1 MAIFDYGKE
10 LSTEKY
16 MYQYIAPLE
25 VGYYPVENLVKKC
38 DYDAAKP
45 SEEYGAD
52 VPAYGELHYSQPL
65 TASQLS
71 SYNLLKV
78 TKSLIDDVAGPQTQE
93 PEQAQDANKALD
105 DFLPFGE
112 PDTSYVSKSVSKP
125 APKLVEPTVQEP
137 VQNNTRKNNIP
148 NATSQ
153 YDNAIILHNVQQNRL
168 FTSKNGKFKVFSMVD
183 SRSDTGYSNYV
194 VKATDVAQNPDS
206 TYEVYLGNA
215 GQIRNLSIIQNGQR
229 TMLRVPI
236 ESIEQQYKDTLM
248 TSPETAENARKGKEN
263 PRNNAFLNNV
273 DRKFVYDTKNPKCKI
288 VSVPYAGSENGYAK
302 VTVPTRNIFDTRVNG
317 KTVPN
322 HVNVNIGPKDNM
334 IPLSILKGGKYER
347 IQMKAGDVADL
358 QTRAVERWRA
368 QSMQVADVEPNKP
381 EQTFD
386 SKRPLME
393 CDDGSLYPFE

>member
-16 MYQYIAPLE
+16 MYQYIAPLD

-38 DYDAAKP
+38 DYDDVKP
-45 SEEYGAD
+45 SEEYGSD
-52 VPAYGELHYSQPL
+52 VPAYGELHYSKPL
-65 TASQLS
+65 TAAQIS

-78 TKSLIDDVAGPQTQE
+78 TKSLVDDVSVEQTQE
-93 PEQAQDANKALD
+93 PEQTQDSDKSLD
-105 DFLPFGE
+105 DFLPFEE
-112 PDTSYVSKSVSKP
+112 PDTTSVPKAAVTKSVE
-125 APKLVEPTVQEP
+125 PKVQEP
-137 VQNNTRKNNIP
+137 VTNTVRKNNIP
-148 NATSQ
+148 NATAQ
-153 YDNAIILHNVQQNRL
+153 YDNAIILHNVQPNRL
-168 FTSKNGKFKVFSMVD
+168 FTSKDGKFKVFSMVD

-215 GQIRNLSIIQNGQR
+215 GQVRNLSIIQNKQR

-302 VTVPTRNIFDTRVNG
+302 VTVPTRNIFDTKLNG

-334 IPLSILKGGKYER
+334 IPLSVLRGGKYER
-347 IQMKAGDVADL
+347 IQMQAGDLADL
-358 QTRAVERWRA
+358 QQRAVERWRA
-368 QSMQVADVEPNKP
+368 QSMQVVDAMPADEKQGSVDIEEEP
-381 EQTFD
+381 FA
-386 SKRPLME
+386 
-393 CDDGSLYPFE
+393 

>member
-16 MYQYIAPLE
+16 MYQYIAPLD

-38 DYDAAKP
+38 DYDDVKP
-45 SEEYGAD
+45 SEEYGSD
-52 VPAYGELHYSQPL
+52 VPAYGELHYSKPL
-65 TASQLS
+65 TAAQIS

-78 TKSLIDDVAGPQTQE
+78 TKSLVDDVSVEQTQE
-93 PEQAQDANKALD
+93 SEQTQGSDKSLD
-105 DFLPFGE
+105 DFLPFEE
-112 PDTSYVSKSVSKP
+112 PDTTSVPKAAVTKP
-125 APKLVEPTVQEP
+125 VEPKAQEP
-137 VQNNTRKNNIP
+137 VTNTVRKNNIP
-148 NATSQ
+148 NATAQ
-153 YDNAIILHNVQQNRL
+153 YDNAIILHNVQPNRL
-168 FTSKNGKFKVFSMVD
+168 FTSKDGKFKVFSMVD

-215 GQIRNLSIIQNGQR
+215 GQVRNLSIIQNKQR

-302 VTVPTRNIFDTRVNG
+302 VTVPTRNIFDTKLNG

-334 IPLSILKGGKYER
+334 ISLSVLRGGKYER
-347 IQMKAGDVADL
+347 IQMQAGDLADL
-358 QTRAVERWRA
+358 QQRAVERWRA
-368 QSMQVADVEPNKP
+368 QSMQVADAMPADEKQGSVDVE
-381 EQTFD
+381 E
-386 SKRPLME
+386 E
-393 CDDGSLYPFE
+393 PFA

>member
-38 DYDAAKP
+38 DYDDVKP
-45 SEEYGAD
+45 SEEYGSD
-52 VPAYGELHYSQPL
+52 VPAYGELHYSKPL
-65 TASQLS
+65 TAAQIS

-78 TKSLIDDVAGPQTQE
+78 TKSLVDDVSVEQTQE
-93 PEQAQDANKALD
+93 PEQIQDSDKSLD
-105 DFLPFGE
+105 DFLPFEE
-112 PDTSYVSKSVSKP
+112 PDTTSVPKAAVTKP
-125 APKLVEPTVQEP
+125 VEPKAQEP
-137 VQNNTRKNNIP
+137 VANTVRKNNIP
-148 NATSQ
+148 NATAQ
-153 YDNAIILHNVQQNRL
+153 YDNAIILHNVQPNRL
-168 FTSKNGKFKVFSMVD
+168 FTSKDGKFKVFSMVD

-215 GQIRNLSIIQNGQR
+215 GQVRNLSIIQNKQR

-248 TSPETAENARKGKEN
+248 TSSETAENARKGKEN

-302 VTVPTRNIFDTRVNG
+302 VTVPTRNIFDTKLNG

-334 IPLSILKGGKYER
+334 IPLSVLRGGKYER
-347 IQMKAGDVADL
+347 IQMQAGDLADL
-358 QTRAVERWRA
+358 QQRAVERWRA
-368 QSMQVADVEPNKP
+368 QSMQVADAMPADEKQGSVDVE
-381 EQTFD
+381 E
-386 SKRPLME
+386 E
-393 CDDGSLYPFE
+393 PFA

>member
-38 DYDAAKP
+38 DYDDVKP
-45 SEEYGAD
+45 SEEYGTD
-52 VPAYGELHYSQPL
+52 VPAYGELHYSKPL
-65 TASQLS
+65 SPSQIS

-78 TKSLIDDVAGPQTQE
+78 TKSLVDDVAGPQTQE
-93 PEQAQDANKALD
+93 PEQIQDANESLD
-105 DFLPFGE
+105 EFLPFGE
-112 PDTSYVSKSVSKP
+112 PDASYVPKSVSKP
-125 APKLVEPTVQEP
+125 AEPKVQEP
-137 VQNNTRKNNIP
+137 VQDNTRKNNIP
-148 NATSQ
+148 NATAQ

-273 DRKFVYDTKNPKCKI
+273 DRKFVYDTKNPKCKV
-288 VSVPYAGSENGYAK
+288 VSIPYGGSENGYAK
-302 VTVPTRNIFDTRVNG
+302 VTVPTRNIFDTKVNG

-368 QSMQVADVEPNKP
+368 QSMQVADVEPNKS

>member
-38 DYDAAKP
+38 DYDDVKP
-45 SEEYGAD
+45 SEEYGSD
-52 VPAYGELHYSQPL
+52 VPAYGELHYSKPL
-65 TASQLS
+65 TAAQIS
-71 SYNLLKV
+71 SYNLLKM
-78 TKSLIDDVAGPQTQE
+78 TKSLVDDVSVEQTQE
-93 PEQAQDANKALD
+93 PEQTQGSDKSLD
-105 DFLPFGE
+105 DFLPFEE
-112 PDTSYVSKSVSKP
+112 PDTTSVPKAAVTKP
-125 APKLVEPTVQEP
+125 VEPKAQEP
-137 VQNNTRKNNIP
+137 VTNTVRKNNIP
-148 NATSQ
+148 NATAQ
-153 YDNAIILHNVQQNRL
+153 YDNAIILHNVQPNRL
-168 FTSKNGKFKVFSMVD
+168 FTSKDGKFKVFSMVD

-215 GQIRNLSIIQNGQR
+215 GQVRNLSIIQNKQR

-302 VTVPTRNIFDTRVNG
+302 VTVPTRNIFDTKLNG

-334 IPLSILKGGKYER
+334 IPLSVLRGGKYER
-347 IQMKAGDVADL
+347 IQMQAGDLADL
-358 QTRAVERWRA
+358 QQRAVERWRA
-368 QSMQVADVEPNKP
+368 QSMQVADAMPVDEKQGSVDVE
-381 EQTFD
+381 E
-386 SKRPLME
+386 E
-393 CDDGSLYPFE
+393 PFA

>member
-16 MYQYIAPLE
+16 MYQYIAPLD

-38 DYDAAKP
+38 DYDDVKP
-45 SEEYGAD
+45 SEEYGSD
-52 VPAYGELHYSQPL
+52 VPAYGELHYSKPL
-65 TASQLS
+65 TAAQIS

-78 TKSLIDDVAGPQTQE
+78 TKSLVDDVSVEQTQ
-93 PEQAQDANKALD
+93 DSDKSLD
-105 DFLPFGE
+105 DFLPFEE
-112 PDTSYVSKSVSKP
+112 PDTTSVPKAAVTKP
-125 APKLVEPTVQEP
+125 VEPKAQEP
-137 VQNNTRKNNIP
+137 VTNTVRKNNIP
-148 NATSQ
+148 NATAQ
-153 YDNAIILHNVQQNRL
+153 YDNAIILHNVQPNRL
-168 FTSKNGKFKVFSMVD
+168 FTSKDGKFKVFSMVD

-194 VKATDVAQNPDS
+194 VKATDVAQNSDS

-215 GQIRNLSIIQNGQR
+215 GQVRNLSIIQNKQR

-248 TSPETAENARKGKEN
+248 TSSETAENARKGKEN

-302 VTVPTRNIFDTRVNG
+302 VTVPTRNIFDTKLNG

-334 IPLSILKGGKYER
+334 IPLSVLRGGKYER
-347 IQMKAGDVADL
+347 IQMQAGDLADL
-358 QTRAVERWRA
+358 QQRAVERWRA
-368 QSMQVADVEPNKP
+368 QSMQVADAMPADEKQGSVDVE
-381 EQTFD
+381 E
-386 SKRPLME
+386 E
-393 CDDGSLYPFE
+393 PFA

>member
-16 MYQYIAPLE
+16 MYQYIAPLD

-38 DYDAAKP
+38 DYDDVKP
-45 SEEYGAD
+45 SEEYGSD
-52 VPAYGELHYSQPL
+52 VPAYGELHYSKPL
-65 TASQLS
+65 TAAQIS

-78 TKSLIDDVAGPQTQE
+78 TKSLVDDVSVEQTQ
-93 PEQAQDANKALD
+93 DSDKSLD
-105 DFLPFGE
+105 DFLPFEE
-112 PDTSYVSKSVSKP
+112 PDTTSVPKAAVTKP
-125 APKLVEPTVQEP
+125 VEPNAQESVTNTV
-137 VQNNTRKNNIP
+137 RKNNIP
-148 NATSQ
+148 NATAQ
-153 YDNAIILHNVQQNRL
+153 YDNAIILHNVQPNRL
-168 FTSKNGKFKVFSMVD
+168 FTSKDGKFKVFSMVD

-215 GQIRNLSIIQNGQR
+215 GQVRNLSIIQNKQR

-248 TSPETAENARKGKEN
+248 TSSETAENARKGKEN

-302 VTVPTRNIFDTRVNG
+302 VTVPTRNIFDTKLNG

-334 IPLSILKGGKYER
+334 IPLSVLRGGKYER
-347 IQMKAGDVADL
+347 IQMQAGDLADL
-358 QTRAVERWRA
+358 QQRAVERWRA
-368 QSMQVADVEPNKP
+368 QSMQVADAMPADEKQGSVDVE
-381 EQTFD
+381 E
-386 SKRPLME
+386 E
-393 CDDGSLYPFE
+393 PFA

>member
-38 DYDAAKP
+38 DYDDVKP
-45 SEEYGAD
+45 SEEYGSD
-52 VPAYGELHYSQPL
+52 VPAYGELHYSKPL
-65 TASQLS
+65 TAAQIS

-78 TKSLIDDVAGPQTQE
+78 TKSLVDDVSVEQTQE
-93 PEQAQDANKALD
+93 PEQTQGSDKSLD
-105 DFLPFGE
+105 DFLPFEE
-112 PDTSYVSKSVSKP
+112 PDTTSVPKAAVTKP
-125 APKLVEPTVQEP
+125 VEPKAQEP
-137 VQNNTRKNNIP
+137 VTNTVRKNNIP
-148 NATSQ
+148 NATAQ
-153 YDNAIILHNVQQNRL
+153 YDNAIILHNVQPNRL
-168 FTSKNGKFKVFSMVD
+168 FTSKDGKFKVFSMVD

-215 GQIRNLSIIQNGQR
+215 GQVRNLSIIQNKQR

-302 VTVPTRNIFDTRVNG
+302 VTVPTRNIFDTKLNG

-334 IPLSILKGGKYER
+334 IPLSVLRGGKYER
-347 IQMKAGDVADL
+347 IQMQAGDLADL
-358 QTRAVERWRA
+358 QQRAVERWRA
-368 QSMQVADVEPNKP
+368 QSMQVADAMPADEKQGSVDVE
-381 EQTFD
+381 E
-386 SKRPLME
+386 E
-393 CDDGSLYPFE
+393 PFA

>member
-16 MYQYIAPLE
+16 MYQYIAPLD

-38 DYDAAKP
+38 DYDDVKP
-45 SEEYGAD
+45 SEEYGSD
-52 VPAYGELHYSQPL
+52 VPAYGELHYSKPL
-65 TASQLS
+65 TAAQIS

-78 TKSLIDDVAGPQTQE
+78 TKSLVDDVSVEQTQE
-93 PEQAQDANKALD
+93 PEQTQGSDKSLD
-105 DFLPFGE
+105 DFLPFEE
-112 PDTSYVSKSVSKP
+112 PDTTSVPKAAVTKP
-125 APKLVEPTVQEP
+125 VEPKAQEP
-137 VQNNTRKNNIP
+137 VTNTVRKNNIP
-148 NATSQ
+148 NATAQ
-153 YDNAIILHNVQQNRL
+153 YDNAIILHNVQPNRL
-168 FTSKNGKFKVFSMVD
+168 FTSKDGKFKVFSMVD

-194 VKATDVAQNPDS
+194 VKATDVVQNPDS

-215 GQIRNLSIIQNGQR
+215 GQVRNLSIIQNKQR

-302 VTVPTRNIFDTRVNG
+302 VTVPTRNIFDTKLNG

-334 IPLSILKGGKYER
+334 IPLSVLRGGKYER
-347 IQMKAGDVADL
+347 IQMQAGDLADL
-358 QTRAVERWRA
+358 QQRAVERWRA
-368 QSMQVADVEPNKP
+368 QSMQVADAMPADEKQGSVDVE
-381 EQTFD
+381 E
-386 SKRPLME
+386 E
-393 CDDGSLYPFE
+393 PFA

>member
-16 MYQYIAPLE
+16 MYQYIAPLD

-38 DYDAAKP
+38 DYDDVKP
-45 SEEYGAD
+45 SEEYGSD
-52 VPAYGELHYSQPL
+52 VPAYGELHYSKPL
-65 TASQLS
+65 TAAQIS

-78 TKSLIDDVAGPQTQE
+78 TKSLVDDVSVEQTQE
-93 PEQAQDANKALD
+93 PEQTQGSDKSLD
-105 DFLPFGE
+105 DFLPFEE
-112 PDTSYVSKSVSKP
+112 PDTTSVPKAAVTKSVE
-125 APKLVEPTVQEP
+125 PKAQEP
-137 VQNNTRKNNIP
+137 VTNTVRKNNIP
-148 NATSQ
+148 NATAQ
-153 YDNAIILHNVQQNRL
+153 YDNAIILHNVQPNRL
-168 FTSKNGKFKVFSMVD
+168 FTSKDGKFKVFSMVD

-215 GQIRNLSIIQNGQR
+215 GQVRNLSIIQNKQR

-302 VTVPTRNIFDTRVNG
+302 VTVPTRNIFDTKLNG

-334 IPLSILKGGKYER
+334 IPLSVLRGGKYER
-347 IQMKAGDVADL
+347 IQMQAGDLADL
-358 QTRAVERWRA
+358 QQRAVERWRA
-368 QSMQVADVEPNKP
+368 QSMQVADAIPVDEKQGSVDVE
-381 EQTFD
+381 E
-386 SKRPLME
+386 E
-393 CDDGSLYPFE
+393 PFA

>member
-16 MYQYIAPLE
+16 MYQYIAPLD

-38 DYDAAKP
+38 DYDDVKP
-45 SEEYGAD
+45 SEEYGSD
-52 VPAYGELHYSQPL
+52 VPAYGELHYSKPL
-65 TASQLS
+65 TAAQIS

-78 TKSLIDDVAGPQTQE
+78 TKSLVDDVSVEQTQ
-93 PEQAQDANKALD
+93 DSDKSLD
-105 DFLPFGE
+105 DFLPFEE
-112 PDTSYVSKSVSKP
+112 PDTTFVPKAAVTKP
-125 APKLVEPTVQEP
+125 VEPKVQEP
-137 VQNNTRKNNIP
+137 VTNAVRKNNIP
-148 NATSQ
+148 NATAQ
-153 YDNAIILHNVQQNRL
+153 YDNAIILHNVQPNRL
-168 FTSKNGKFKVFSMVD
+168 FTSKDGKFKVFSMVD

-215 GQIRNLSIIQNGQR
+215 GQVRNLSIIQNKQR

-302 VTVPTRNIFDTRVNG
+302 VTVPTRNIFDTKLNG

-334 IPLSILKGGKYER
+334 IPLSVLRGGKYER
-347 IQMKAGDVADL
+347 IQMQAGDLADL
-358 QTRAVERWRA
+358 QQRAVERWRA
-368 QSMQVADVEPNKP
+368 QSMQVADAMPADEKQGSVDVE
-381 EQTFD
+381 E
-386 SKRPLME
+386 E
-393 CDDGSLYPFE
+393 PFA

>member
-16 MYQYIAPLE
+16 MYQYIAPLD

-38 DYDAAKP
+38 DYDDVKP
-45 SEEYGAD
+45 SEEYGSD
-52 VPAYGELHYSQPL
+52 VPAYGELHYSKPL
-65 TASQLS
+65 TAAQIS

-78 TKSLIDDVAGPQTQE
+78 TKSLVDDVSVEQTQ
-93 PEQAQDANKALD
+93 DSDKSLD
-105 DFLPFGE
+105 DFLPFEE
-112 PDTSYVSKSVSKP
+112 PDTTSVPKAAVTKSVE
-125 APKLVEPTVQEP
+125 PKAQELVTNTV
-137 VQNNTRKNNIP
+137 RKNNIP
-148 NATSQ
+148 NATAQ
-153 YDNAIILHNVQQNRL
+153 YDNAIILHNVQPNRL
-168 FTSKNGKFKVFSMVD
+168 FTSKDGKFKVFSMVD

-215 GQIRNLSIIQNGQR
+215 GQVRNLSIIQNKQR

-302 VTVPTRNIFDTRVNG
+302 VTVPTRNIFDTKLNG

-334 IPLSILKGGKYER
+334 IPLSVLRGGKYER
-347 IQMKAGDVADL
+347 IQMQAGDLADL
-358 QTRAVERWRA
+358 QQRAVERWRA
-368 QSMQVADVEPNKP
+368 QSMQVADAMPADEKQGSVDVE
-381 EQTFD
+381 E
-386 SKRPLME
+386 E
-393 CDDGSLYPFE
+393 PFA

>member
-16 MYQYIAPLE
+16 MYQYIAPLD

-38 DYDAAKP
+38 DYDDVKP
-45 SEEYGAD
+45 SEEYGSD
-52 VPAYGELHYSQPL
+52 VPAYGELHYSKPL
-65 TASQLS
+65 TAAQIS

-78 TKSLIDDVAGPQTQE
+78 TKSLVDDVSVEQTQ
-93 PEQAQDANKALD
+93 DSDKSLD
-105 DFLPFGE
+105 DFLPFEE
-112 PDTSYVSKSVSKP
+112 PDTISVPKAAVTKSVE
-125 APKLVEPTVQEP
+125 PKAQEP
-137 VQNNTRKNNIP
+137 VTNTVRKNNIP
-148 NATSQ
+148 NATAQ
-153 YDNAIILHNVQQNRL
+153 YDNAIILHNVQPNRL
-168 FTSKNGKFKVFSMVD
+168 FTSKDGKFKVFSMVD

-215 GQIRNLSIIQNGQR
+215 GQVRNLSIIQNKQR

-248 TSPETAENARKGKEN
+248 TSSETAENARKGKEN

-288 VSVPYAGSENGYAK
+288 VSIPYAGSENGYAK
-302 VTVPTRNIFDTRVNG
+302 VTVPTRNIFDTKLNG

-334 IPLSILKGGKYER
+334 IPLSVLRGGKYER
-347 IQMKAGDVADL
+347 IQMQAGDLADL
-358 QTRAVERWRA
+358 QQRAVERWRA
-368 QSMQVADVEPNKP
+368 QSMQVADAMPADEKQGSVDVE
-381 EQTFD
+381 E
-386 SKRPLME
+386 E
-393 CDDGSLYPFE
+393 PFA

>member
-16 MYQYIAPLE
+16 MYQYIAPLD

-38 DYDAAKP
+38 DYDDVKP
-45 SEEYGAD
+45 SEEYGSD
-52 VPAYGELHYSQPL
+52 VPAYGELHYSKPL
-65 TASQLS
+65 TAAQIS

-78 TKSLIDDVAGPQTQE
+78 TKSLVDDVSVEQTQE
-93 PEQAQDANKALD
+93 PEQIQDSDKSLD
-105 DFLPFGE
+105 DFLPFEE
-112 PDTSYVSKSVSKP
+112 PDTTSVPKAAVTKSVE
-125 APKLVEPTVQEP
+125 PKAQEP
-137 VQNNTRKNNIP
+137 VTNTVRKNNIP
-148 NATSQ
+148 NATAQ
-153 YDNAIILHNVQQNRL
+153 YDNAIILHNVQPNRL
-168 FTSKNGKFKVFSMVD
+168 FTSKDGKFKVFSMVD

-215 GQIRNLSIIQNGQR
+215 GQVRNLSIIQNKQR

-302 VTVPTRNIFDTRVNG
+302 VTVPTRNIFDTKLNG

-334 IPLSILKGGKYER
+334 IPLSVLRGGKYER
-347 IQMKAGDVADL
+347 IQMQAGDLADL
-358 QTRAVERWRA
+358 QQRAVERWRA
-368 QSMQVADVEPNKP
+368 QSMQVADAMPADEKQGSVDVE
-381 EQTFD
+381 E
-386 SKRPLME
+386 E
-393 CDDGSLYPFE
+393 PFA

>member
-25 VGYYPVENLVKKC
+25 VSYYPVENLVKKC
-38 DYDAAKP
+38 DYDDVKP
-45 SEEYGAD
+45 SEEYGSD
-52 VPAYGELHYSQPL
+52 VPAYGELHYSKPL
-65 TASQLS
+65 TAAQIS

-78 TKSLIDDVAGPQTQE
+78 TKSLVDDVSVEQTQE
-93 PEQAQDANKALD
+93 PEQIQDSDKSLD
-105 DFLPFGE
+105 DFLPFEE
-112 PDTSYVSKSVSKP
+112 PDTTSVPKVAVTKP
-125 APKLVEPTVQEP
+125 VEPKAQEP
-137 VQNNTRKNNIP
+137 VTNIVRKNNIP
-148 NATSQ
+148 NVTAQ
-153 YDNAIILHNVQQNRL
+153 YDNAIILHNVQPNRL
-168 FTSKNGKFKVFSMVD
+168 FTSKDGKFKVFSMVD

-215 GQIRNLSIIQNGQR
+215 GQVRNLSIIQNKQR

-248 TSPETAENARKGKEN
+248 TSSETAENARKGKEN

-288 VSVPYAGSENGYAK
+288 VSVLYAGSENGYAK
-302 VTVPTRNIFDTRVNG
+302 VTVPTRNIFDTKLNG

-334 IPLSILKGGKYER
+334 IPLSVLRGGKYER
-347 IQMKAGDVADL
+347 IQMQAGDLADL
-358 QTRAVERWRA
+358 QQRAVERWRA
-368 QSMQVADVEPNKP
+368 QSMQVADAMPADEKQGSVDIEEEP
-381 EQTFD
+381 FA
-386 SKRPLME
+386 
-393 CDDGSLYPFE
+393 

>member
-16 MYQYIAPLE
+16 MYQYIAPLD

-38 DYDAAKP
+38 DYDDVKP
-45 SEEYGAD
+45 SEEYGSD
-52 VPAYGELHYSQPL
+52 VPAYGELHYSKPL
-65 TASQLS
+65 TAAQIS

-78 TKSLIDDVAGPQTQE
+78 TKSLVDDVSVEQTQE
-93 PEQAQDANKALD
+93 SEQTQGSDKSLD
-105 DFLPFGE
+105 DFLPFEE
-112 PDTSYVSKSVSKP
+112 PDTTSVPKAAVTKP
-125 APKLVEPTVQEP
+125 VEPKAQEP
-137 VQNNTRKNNIP
+137 VTNTVRKNNIP
-148 NATSQ
+148 NVTAQ
-153 YDNAIILHNVQQNRL
+153 YDNAIILHNVQPNRL
-168 FTSKNGKFKVFSMVD
+168 FTSKDGKFKVFSMVD

-215 GQIRNLSIIQNGQR
+215 GQVRNLSIIQNKQR

-302 VTVPTRNIFDTRVNG
+302 VTVPTRNIFDTKLNG

-334 IPLSILKGGKYER
+334 IPLSVLRGGKYER
-347 IQMKAGDVADL
+347 IQMQAGDLADL
-358 QTRAVERWRA
+358 QQRAVERWRA
-368 QSMQVADVEPNKP
+368 QSMQVVDAMPADEKQGSVDVE
-381 EQTFD
+381 E
-386 SKRPLME
+386 E
-393 CDDGSLYPFE
+393 PFA

>member
-16 MYQYIAPLE
+16 MYQYIAPLD

-38 DYDAAKP
+38 DYDDVKP
-45 SEEYGAD
+45 SEEYGSD
-52 VPAYGELHYSQPL
+52 VPAYGELHYSKPL
-65 TASQLS
+65 TAAQIS

-78 TKSLIDDVAGPQTQE
+78 TKSLVDDVSVEQTQGS
-93 PEQAQDANKALD
+93 DKSLD
-105 DFLPFGE
+105 DFLPFEE
-112 PDTSYVSKSVSKP
+112 PDTTSVPKAAVTKP
-125 APKLVEPTVQEP
+125 VEPKAQEP
-137 VQNNTRKNNIP
+137 VINTVRKNNIP
-148 NATSQ
+148 NATAQ
-153 YDNAIILHNVQQNRL
+153 YDNAIILHNVQPNRL
-168 FTSKNGKFKVFSMVD
+168 FTSKDGKFKVFSMVD

-215 GQIRNLSIIQNGQR
+215 GQVRNLSIIQNKQR

-248 TSPETAENARKGKEN
+248 TSPETTENARKGKEN

-302 VTVPTRNIFDTRVNG
+302 VTVPTRNIFDTKLNG

-334 IPLSILKGGKYER
+334 IPLSVLRGGKYER
-347 IQMKAGDVADL
+347 IQMQAGDLADL
-358 QTRAVERWRA
+358 QQRAVERWRA
-368 QSMQVADVEPNKP
+368 QSMQVADAMPADEKQGSVDVE
-381 EQTFD
+381 E
-386 SKRPLME
+386 E
-393 CDDGSLYPFE
+393 PFA

>member
-16 MYQYIAPLE
+16 MYQYIAPLD

-38 DYDAAKP
+38 DYDDVKP
-45 SEEYGAD
+45 SEEYGSD
-52 VPAYGELHYSQPL
+52 VPAYGELHYSKPL
-65 TASQLS
+65 TAAQIS

-78 TKSLIDDVAGPQTQE
+78 TKSLVDDVSVEQTQE
-93 PEQAQDANKALD
+93 PEQTQGSDKSLD
-105 DFLPFGE
+105 DFLPFEE
-112 PDTSYVSKSVSKP
+112 PDTTSVPKAAVTKP
-125 APKLVEPTVQEP
+125 VEPKAQEP
-137 VQNNTRKNNIP
+137 VTNTVRKNNIP
-148 NATSQ
+148 NATAQ
-153 YDNAIILHNVQQNRL
+153 YNNAIILHNVQPNRL
-168 FTSKNGKFKVFSMVD
+168 FTSKDGKFKVFSMVD

-215 GQIRNLSIIQNGQR
+215 GQVRNLSIIQNKQR

-302 VTVPTRNIFDTRVNG
+302 VTVPTRNIFDTKLNG

-334 IPLSILKGGKYER
+334 IPLSVLRGGKYER
-347 IQMKAGDVADL
+347 IQMQAGDLADL
-358 QTRAVERWRA
+358 QQRAVERWRA
-368 QSMQVADVEPNKP
+368 QSMQVADAMPADEKQGSVDVE
-381 EQTFD
+381 E
-386 SKRPLME
+386 E
-393 CDDGSLYPFE
+393 PFA

>member
-16 MYQYIAPLE
+16 MYQYIAPLD

-38 DYDAAKP
+38 DYDDVKP
-45 SEEYGAD
+45 SEEYGSD
-52 VPAYGELHYSQPL
+52 VPAYGELHYSKPL
-65 TASQLS
+65 TAAQIS

-78 TKSLIDDVAGPQTQE
+78 TKSLVDDVSVEQTQE
-93 PEQAQDANKALD
+93 SEQTQDSDKSLD
-105 DFLPFGE
+105 DFLPFEE
-112 PDTSYVSKSVSKP
+112 PDTTSVPKAAVTKLAEPNAQELVSN
-125 APKLVEPTVQEP
+125 TV
-137 VQNNTRKNNIP
+137 RKNNIP
-148 NATSQ
+148 NATAQ
-153 YDNAIILHNVQQNRL
+153 YDNAIILHNVQPNRL
-168 FTSKNGKFKVFSMVD
+168 FTSKDGKFKVFSMVD

-215 GQIRNLSIIQNGQR
+215 GQVRNLSIIQNKQR

-302 VTVPTRNIFDTRVNG
+302 VTVPTRNIFDTKLNG

-334 IPLSILKGGKYER
+334 IPLSVLRGGKYER
-347 IQMKAGDVADL
+347 IQMQAGDLADL
-358 QTRAVERWRA
+358 QQRAVERWRA
-368 QSMQVADVEPNKP
+368 QSMQVADAMPADEKQGSVDVE
-381 EQTFD
+381 E
-386 SKRPLME
+386 E
-393 CDDGSLYPFE
+393 PFA

>member
-16 MYQYIAPLE
+16 MYQYIAPLD

-38 DYDAAKP
+38 DYDDVKP
-45 SEEYGAD
+45 SEEYGSD
-52 VPAYGELHYSQPL
+52 VPAYGELHYSKPL
-65 TASQLS
+65 TAAQIS

-78 TKSLIDDVAGPQTQE
+78 TKSLVDDVSVEQTQE
-93 PEQAQDANKALD
+93 PEQTQGSDKSLD
-105 DFLPFGE
+105 DFLPFEE
-112 PDTSYVSKSVSKP
+112 PDTTSVPKTAVTKP
-125 APKLVEPTVQEP
+125 VEPKAQEP
-137 VQNNTRKNNIP
+137 VTNTVRKNNIP
-148 NATSQ
+148 NATAQ
-153 YDNAIILHNVQQNRL
+153 YDNAIILHNVQPNRL
-168 FTSKNGKFKVFSMVD
+168 FTSKDGKFKVFSMVD

-215 GQIRNLSIIQNGQR
+215 GQVRNLSIIQNKQR

-302 VTVPTRNIFDTRVNG
+302 VTVPTRNIFDTKLNG

-334 IPLSILKGGKYER
+334 IPLSVLRGGKYER
-347 IQMKAGDVADL
+347 IQMQAGDLADL
-358 QTRAVERWRA
+358 QQRAVERWRA
-368 QSMQVADVEPNKP
+368 QSMQVADAMPADEKQGSVDVE
-381 EQTFD
+381 E
-386 SKRPLME
+386 E
-393 CDDGSLYPFE
+393 PFA

>member
-16 MYQYIAPLE
+16 MYQYIAPLD

-38 DYDAAKP
+38 DYDDVKP
-45 SEEYGAD
+45 SEEYGSD
-52 VPAYGELHYSQPL
+52 VPAYGELHYSKPL
-65 TASQLS
+65 TAAQIS

-78 TKSLIDDVAGPQTQE
+78 TKSLVDDVSVEQTQE
-93 PEQAQDANKALD
+93 SDKSLD
-105 DFLPFGE
+105 DFLPFEE
-112 PDTSYVSKSVSKP
+112 PDTTSVPKAAVTKP
-125 APKLVEPTVQEP
+125 VEPKAQEP
-137 VQNNTRKNNIP
+137 VTDTVRKNNIP
-148 NATSQ
+148 NATAQ
-153 YDNAIILHNVQQNRL
+153 YDNAIILHNVQPNRL
-168 FTSKNGKFKVFSMVD
+168 FTSKDGKFKVFSMVD

-215 GQIRNLSIIQNGQR
+215 GQVRNLSIIQNKQR

-302 VTVPTRNIFDTRVNG
+302 VTVPTRNIFDTKLNG

-334 IPLSILKGGKYER
+334 IPLSVLRGGKYER
-347 IQMKAGDVADL
+347 IQMQAGDLADL
-358 QTRAVERWRA
+358 QQRAVERWRA
-368 QSMQVADVEPNKP
+368 QSMQVADAMPADEKQGSVDVE
-381 EQTFD
+381 E
-386 SKRPLME
+386 E
-393 CDDGSLYPFE
+393 PFV

>member
-16 MYQYIAPLE
+16 MYQYIAPLD

-38 DYDAAKP
+38 DYDDVKP
-45 SEEYGAD
+45 SEEYGSD
-52 VPAYGELHYSQPL
+52 VPAYGELHYSKPL
-65 TASQLS
+65 TAAQIS

-78 TKSLIDDVAGPQTQE
+78 TKSLVDDVSVEQTQGS
-93 PEQAQDANKALD
+93 DKSLD
-105 DFLPFGE
+105 DFLPFEE
-112 PDTSYVSKSVSKP
+112 PDTTSVPKAAVTKP
-125 APKLVEPTVQEP
+125 VEPKAQEP
-137 VQNNTRKNNIP
+137 VTNTVRKNNIP
-148 NATSQ
+148 NATAQ
-153 YDNAIILHNVQQNRL
+153 YDNAIILHNVQPNRL
-168 FTSKNGKFKVFSMVD
+168 FTSKDGKFKVFSMVD

-215 GQIRNLSIIQNGQR
+215 GQVRNLSIIQNKQR

-248 TSPETAENARKGKEN
+248 TSPEMAENARKGKEN

-302 VTVPTRNIFDTRVNG
+302 VTVPTRNIFDTKLNG

-334 IPLSILKGGKYER
+334 IPLSVLRGGKYER
-347 IQMKAGDVADL
+347 IQMQVGDLADL
-358 QTRAVERWRA
+358 QQRAVERWRA
-368 QSMQVADVEPNKP
+368 QSMQVADAMPADEKQGSVDVE
-381 EQTFD
+381 E
-386 SKRPLME
+386 E
-393 CDDGSLYPFE
+393 PFA

>member
-16 MYQYIAPLE
+16 MYQYIAPLD

-38 DYDAAKP
+38 DYDDVKP
-45 SEEYGAD
+45 SEEYGSD
-52 VPAYGELHYSQPL
+52 VPAYGELHYSKPL
-65 TASQLS
+65 TAAQIS

-78 TKSLIDDVAGPQTQE
+78 TKSLVDDVSVEQTQGS
-93 PEQAQDANKALD
+93 DKSLD
-105 DFLPFGE
+105 DFLPFEE
-112 PDTSYVSKSVSKP
+112 PDTTSVPKAAVTKP
-125 APKLVEPTVQEP
+125 VEPKAQEP
-137 VQNNTRKNNIP
+137 VTNTVRKNNIP
-148 NATSQ
+148 NATAQ
-153 YDNAIILHNVQQNRL
+153 YDNAIILHNVQPNRL
-168 FTSKNGKFKVFSMVD
+168 FTSKDGKFKVFSMVD

-215 GQIRNLSIIQNGQR
+215 GQVRNLSIIQNKQR

-302 VTVPTRNIFDTRVNG
+302 VTVPTRNIFDTKLNG

-334 IPLSILKGGKYER
+334 IPLSVLRGGKYER
-347 IQMKAGDVADL
+347 IQMQAGDLADL
-358 QTRAVERWRA
+358 QQRAVERWRA
-368 QSMQVADVEPNKP
+368 QSMQVADAMPADEKQGSVDVE
-381 EQTFD
+381 E
-386 SKRPLME
+386 E
-393 CDDGSLYPFE
+393 PFA

>member
-16 MYQYIAPLE
+16 MYQYIAPLD

-38 DYDAAKP
+38 DYDDVKP
-45 SEEYGAD
+45 SEEYGSD
-52 VPAYGELHYSQPL
+52 VPAYGELHYSKPL
-65 TASQLS
+65 TAAQIS

-78 TKSLIDDVAGPQTQE
+78 TKSLVDDVSVEQTQE
-93 PEQAQDANKALD
+93 PEQTQGSDKSLD
-105 DFLPFGE
+105 DFLPFEE
-112 PDTSYVSKSVSKP
+112 PDTTSVPKAAVTKPVESK
-125 APKLVEPTVQEP
+125 AQEP
-137 VQNNTRKNNIP
+137 VTNTVRKNNIP
-148 NATSQ
+148 NATAQ
-153 YDNAIILHNVQQNRL
+153 YDNAIILHNVQPNRL
-168 FTSKNGKFKVFSMVD
+168 FTSKDGKFKVFSMVD

-215 GQIRNLSIIQNGQR
+215 GQVRNLSIIQNKQR

-302 VTVPTRNIFDTRVNG
+302 VTVPTRNIFDTKLNG

-334 IPLSILKGGKYER
+334 IPLSVLRGGKYER
-347 IQMKAGDVADL
+347 IQMQAGDLADL
-358 QTRAVERWRA
+358 QQRAVERWRA
-368 QSMQVADVEPNKP
+368 QSMQVADAMPADEKQGSVDVE
-381 EQTFD
+381 E
-386 SKRPLME
+386 E
-393 CDDGSLYPFE
+393 PFA

>member
-16 MYQYIAPLE
+16 MYQYIAPLD

-38 DYDAAKP
+38 DYDDVKP
-45 SEEYGAD
+45 SEEYGSD
-52 VPAYGELHYSQPL
+52 VPAYGELHYSKPL
-65 TASQLS
+65 TAAQIS

-78 TKSLIDDVAGPQTQE
+78 TKSLVDDVSVEQTQE
-93 PEQAQDANKALD
+93 PEQTQGSDKSLD
-105 DFLPFGE
+105 DFLPFEE
-112 PDTSYVSKSVSKP
+112 PDTTSVPKAAVTKP
-125 APKLVEPTVQEP
+125 VEPKAQEP
-137 VQNNTRKNNIP
+137 VTNTVRKNNIP
-148 NATSQ
+148 NATAQ
-153 YDNAIILHNVQQNRL
+153 YDNAIILHNVQPNRL
-168 FTSKNGKFKVFSMVD
+168 FTSKDGKFKVFSMVD

-215 GQIRNLSIIQNGQR
+215 GQVRNLSIIQNKQR

-302 VTVPTRNIFDTRVNG
+302 VTVPTRNIFDTKLNG

-334 IPLSILKGGKYER
+334 IPLSVLRGGKYER
-347 IQMKAGDVADL
+347 IQMQAGDLADL
-358 QTRAVERWRA
+358 QQRAVERWRA
-368 QSMQVADVEPNKP
+368 QSMQVADAMPADEKQGSVDVE
-381 EQTFD
+381 E
-386 SKRPLME
+386 E
-393 CDDGSLYPFE
+393 PFV

>member
-38 DYDAAKP
+38 DYDDVKP
-45 SEEYGAD
+45 SEEYGSD
-52 VPAYGELHYSQPL
+52 VPAYGELHYSKPL
-65 TASQLS
+65 TAAQIS
-71 SYNLLKV
+71 SYNLLKM
-78 TKSLIDDVAGPQTQE
+78 TKSLVDDVSVKQTQE
-93 PEQAQDANKALD
+93 PEQTQDSDKSLD
-105 DFLPFGE
+105 DFLPFEE
-112 PDTSYVSKSVSKP
+112 PDTTSVPKSVVTKP
-125 APKLVEPTVQEP
+125 AELNAQELVSNTV
-137 VQNNTRKNNIP
+137 RKNNIP
-148 NATSQ
+148 NATAQ
-153 YDNAIILHNVQQNRL
+153 YDNAIILHNVQPNRL
-168 FTSKNGKFKVFSMVD
+168 FTSKDGKFKVFSMVD

-215 GQIRNLSIIQNGQR
+215 GQVRNLSIIQNKQR

-302 VTVPTRNIFDTRVNG
+302 VTVPTRNIFDTKLNG

-334 IPLSILKGGKYER
+334 IPLSVLRGGKYER
-347 IQMKAGDVADL
+347 IQMQAGDLADL
-358 QTRAVERWRA
+358 QQRAVERWRA
-368 QSMQVADVEPNKP
+368 QSMQVADAMPADEKQGSVDVE
-381 EQTFD
+381 E
-386 SKRPLME
+386 E
-393 CDDGSLYPFE
+393 PFA

>member
-16 MYQYIAPLE
+16 MYQYIAPLD

-38 DYDAAKP
+38 DYDDVKP
-45 SEEYGAD
+45 SEEYGSD
-52 VPAYGELHYSQPL
+52 VPAYGELHYSKPL
-65 TASQLS
+65 TAAQIS

-78 TKSLIDDVAGPQTQE
+78 TKSLVDDVSVEQTQE
-93 PEQAQDANKALD
+93 PEQTQDSDKSLD
-105 DFLPFGE
+105 DFLPFEE
-112 PDTSYVSKSVSKP
+112 PDTTSVPKAAVTKPVESK
-125 APKLVEPTVQEP
+125 AQEP
-137 VQNNTRKNNIP
+137 VTNTVRKNNIP
-148 NATSQ
+148 NATAQ
-153 YDNAIILHNVQQNRL
+153 YDNAIILHNVQPNRL
-168 FTSKNGKFKVFSMVD
+168 FTSKDGKFKVFSMVD

-215 GQIRNLSIIQNGQR
+215 GQVRNLSIIQNKQR

-302 VTVPTRNIFDTRVNG
+302 VTVPTRNIFDTKLNG

-334 IPLSILKGGKYER
+334 IPLSVLRGGKYER
-347 IQMKAGDVADL
+347 IQMQAGDLADL
-358 QTRAVERWRA
+358 QQRAVERWRA
-368 QSMQVADVEPNKP
+368 QSMQVADTMPADEKQGSVDVE
-381 EQTFD
+381 E
-386 SKRPLME
+386 E
-393 CDDGSLYPFE
+393 PFA

>member
-38 DYDAAKP
+38 DYDDVKP
-45 SEEYGAD
+45 SEEYGSD
-52 VPAYGELHYSQPL
+52 VPAYGELHYSKPL
-65 TASQLS
+65 TAAQIS

-78 TKSLIDDVAGPQTQE
+78 TKSLVDDVSVEQTQ
-93 PEQAQDANKALD
+93 DSDKSLD
-105 DFLPFGE
+105 DFLPFEE
-112 PDTSYVSKSVSKP
+112 PDTTSVPKAAVTKP
-125 APKLVEPTVQEP
+125 VEPKAREP
-137 VQNNTRKNNIP
+137 VTNAVRKNNIP
-148 NATSQ
+148 NATAQ
-153 YDNAIILHNVQQNRL
+153 YDNAIILHNVQPNRL
-168 FTSKNGKFKVFSMVD
+168 FTSKDGKFKVFSMVD

-215 GQIRNLSIIQNGQR
+215 GQVRNLSIIQNKQR

-302 VTVPTRNIFDTRVNG
+302 VTVPTRNIFDTKLNG

-334 IPLSILKGGKYER
+334 IPLSVLRGGKYER
-347 IQMKAGDVADL
+347 IQMQAGDLADL
-358 QTRAVERWRA
+358 QQRAVERWRA
-368 QSMQVADVEPNKP
+368 QSMQVADAMPADEKQGSVDVE
-381 EQTFD
+381 E
-386 SKRPLME
+386 E
-393 CDDGSLYPFE
+393 PFA

>member
-38 DYDAAKP
+38 DYDDVKP
-45 SEEYGAD
+45 SEEYGSD
-52 VPAYGELHYSQPL
+52 VPAYGELHYSKPL
-65 TASQLS
+65 TAAQIS

-78 TKSLIDDVAGPQTQE
+78 TKSLVDDVAVEQTQE
-93 PEQAQDANKALD
+93 PEQTQGSDKSLD
-105 DFLPFGE
+105 DFLPFEE
-112 PDTSYVSKSVSKP
+112 PDTTSVPKAAVTKSVE
-125 APKLVEPTVQEP
+125 PKAQEP
-137 VQNNTRKNNIP
+137 VTNTVRKNNIP
-148 NATSQ
+148 NATAQ
-153 YDNAIILHNVQQNRL
+153 YDNAIILHNVQPNRL
-168 FTSKNGKFKVFSMVD
+168 FTSKDGKFKVFSMVD

-215 GQIRNLSIIQNGQR
+215 GQVRNLSIIQNKQR

-302 VTVPTRNIFDTRVNG
+302 VTVPTRNIFDTKLNG

-334 IPLSILKGGKYER
+334 IPLSVLRGGKYER
-347 IQMKAGDVADL
+347 IQMQAGDLADL
-358 QTRAVERWRA
+358 QQRAVERWRA
-368 QSMQVADVEPNKP
+368 QSMQVADAMPADEKQGSVDVE
-381 EQTFD
+381 E
-386 SKRPLME
+386 E
-393 CDDGSLYPFE
+393 PFA

>member
-10 LSTEKY
+10 VSTEKY

-38 DYDAAKP
+38 DYDAVKP

-52 VPAYGELHYSQPL
+52 VPAYGELHYSKPL
-65 TASQLS
+65 TPSQIS

-78 TKSLIDDVAGPQTQE
+78 TKSLVDDVAVLQEQEFEQPQDSNQS
-93 PEQAQDANKALD
+93 LD

-112 PDTSYVSKSVSKP
+112 PDATSV
-125 APKLVEPTVQEP
+125 PKTVATKQAEPKVQEP
-137 VQNNTRKNNIP
+137 VQNDVRKNNIP
-148 NATSQ
+148 NMTAQ
-153 YDNAIILHNVQQNRL
+153 YDNAIILHNVQSNRL

-248 TSPETAENARKGKEN
+248 SSPETAENAKKGKEN

-288 VSVPYAGSENGYAK
+288 VSIPYAGSENGYAK
-302 VTVPTRNIFDTRVNG
+302 VTVPTRNIFDTKSNG

-347 IQMKAGDVADL
+347 IQMQAGDVADL
-358 QTRAVERWRA
+358 QQRAVERWRA
-368 QSMQVADVEPNKP
+368 QSMQVTDVTPNEKQSSVEVEEEP
-381 EQTFD
+381 FA
-386 SKRPLME
+386 
-393 CDDGSLYPFE
+393 

>member
-16 MYQYIAPLE
+16 MYQYIAPLD

-38 DYDAAKP
+38 DYDDVKP
-45 SEEYGAD
+45 SEEYGSD
-52 VPAYGELHYSQPL
+52 VPAYGELHYSKPL
-65 TASQLS
+65 TAAQIS

-78 TKSLIDDVAGPQTQE
+78 TKSLVDDVSVEQTQ
-93 PEQAQDANKALD
+93 DSDKSLD
-105 DFLPFGE
+105 DFLSFEE
-112 PDTSYVSKSVSKP
+112 PDTTSVPKAAVTKP
-125 APKLVEPTVQEP
+125 VEPKAQEP
-137 VQNNTRKNNIP
+137 VTNTVRKNNIP
-148 NATSQ
+148 NATAQ
-153 YDNAIILHNVQQNRL
+153 YDNAIILHNVQPNRL
-168 FTSKNGKFKVFSMVD
+168 FTSKDGKFKVFSMVD

-215 GQIRNLSIIQNGQR
+215 GQVRNLSIIQNKQR

-302 VTVPTRNIFDTRVNG
+302 VTVPTRNIFDTKLNG

-334 IPLSILKGGKYER
+334 IPLSVLRGGKYER
-347 IQMKAGDVADL
+347 IQMQAGDLADL
-358 QTRAVERWRA
+358 QQRAVERWRA
-368 QSMQVADVEPNKP
+368 QSMQVADAMPADEKQGFLDVE
-381 EQTFD
+381 E
-386 SKRPLME
+386 E
-393 CDDGSLYPFE
+393 PFA

>member
-38 DYDAAKP
+38 DYDDVKP
-45 SEEYGAD
+45 SEEYGSD
-52 VPAYGELHYSQPL
+52 VPAYGELHYSKPL
-65 TASQLS
+65 TAAQIS

-78 TKSLIDDVAGPQTQE
+78 TKSLVDDVSVEQTQE
-93 PEQAQDANKALD
+93 LEQTQGSDKSLD
-105 DFLPFGE
+105 DFLPFEE
-112 PDTSYVSKSVSKP
+112 PDTTSVPKAAVTKP
-125 APKLVEPTVQEP
+125 VEPKTQEP
-137 VQNNTRKNNIP
+137 VTNTVRKNNIP
-148 NATSQ
+148 NATAQ
-153 YDNAIILHNVQQNRL
+153 YDNAIILHNVQPNRL
-168 FTSKNGKFKVFSMVD
+168 FTSKDGKFKVFSMVD

-215 GQIRNLSIIQNGQR
+215 GQVRNLSIIQNKQR

-302 VTVPTRNIFDTRVNG
+302 VTVPTRNIFDTKLNG

-334 IPLSILKGGKYER
+334 IPLSVLRGGKYER
-347 IQMKAGDVADL
+347 IQMQAGDLADL
-358 QTRAVERWRA
+358 QQRAVERWRT
-368 QSMQVADVEPNKP
+368 QSMQVADAMPADEKQGSIDVE
-381 EQTFD
+381 E
-386 SKRPLME
+386 E
-393 CDDGSLYPFE
+393 PFA

>member
-1 MAIFDYGKE
+1 MAIFHYGKE

-16 MYQYIAPLE
+16 MYQYIAPLD

-38 DYDAAKP
+38 DYDDVKP
-45 SEEYGAD
+45 SEEYGSD
-52 VPAYGELHYSQPL
+52 VPAYGELHYSKPL
-65 TASQLS
+65 TAAQIS

-78 TKSLIDDVAGPQTQE
+78 TKSLVDDVSVEQTQE
-93 PEQAQDANKALD
+93 PEQTQGSDKSLD
-105 DFLPFGE
+105 DFLPFEE
-112 PDTSYVSKSVSKP
+112 PDTTSVPKAAVTKP
-125 APKLVEPTVQEP
+125 VEPKAQEP
-137 VQNNTRKNNIP
+137 VTNTVRKNNIP
-148 NATSQ
+148 NATAQ
-153 YDNAIILHNVQQNRL
+153 YDNAIILHNVQSNRL
-168 FTSKNGKFKVFSMVD
+168 FTSKDGKFKVFSMVD

-215 GQIRNLSIIQNGQR
+215 GQVRNLSIIQNKQR

-248 TSPETAENARKGKEN
+248 TAPETAENARKGKEN

-302 VTVPTRNIFDTRVNG
+302 VTVPTRNIFDTKLNG

-334 IPLSILKGGKYER
+334 IPLSVLRGGKYER
-347 IQMKAGDVADL
+347 IQMQAGDLADL
-358 QTRAVERWRA
+358 QQRAVERWRA
-368 QSMQVADVEPNKP
+368 QSMQVADAMPADEKQGSVDVE
-381 EQTFD
+381 E
-386 SKRPLME
+386 E
-393 CDDGSLYPFE
+393 PFA

>member
-38 DYDAAKP
+38 DYDDVKP
-45 SEEYGAD
+45 SEEYGSD
-52 VPAYGELHYSQPL
+52 VPAYGELHYSKPL
-65 TASQLS
+65 TAAQIS

-78 TKSLIDDVAGPQTQE
+78 TKSLVDDVSVEQTQ
-93 PEQAQDANKALD
+93 DSDKSLD
-105 DFLPFGE
+105 DFLPFEE
-112 PDTSYVSKSVSKP
+112 PDTTSVPKAAVTKP
-125 APKLVEPTVQEP
+125 VEPKAQEP
-137 VQNNTRKNNIP
+137 VTNTVRKNNIP
-148 NATSQ
+148 NATAQ
-153 YDNAIILHNVQQNRL
+153 YDNAIILHNVQPNRL
-168 FTSKNGKFKVFSMVD
+168 FTSKDGKFKVFSMVD

-215 GQIRNLSIIQNGQR
+215 GQVRNLSIIQNKQR

-302 VTVPTRNIFDTRVNG
+302 VTVPTRNIFDTKLNG

-334 IPLSILKGGKYER
+334 IPLSVLRGGKYER
-347 IQMKAGDVADL
+347 IQMQAGDLADL
-358 QTRAVERWRA
+358 QQRAVERWRA
-368 QSMQVADVEPNKP
+368 QSMQVADAMPADEKQGSVDVE
-381 EQTFD
+381 E
-386 SKRPLME
+386 E
-393 CDDGSLYPFE
+393 PFA

>member
-16 MYQYIAPLE
+16 MYQYIAPLD

-38 DYDAAKP
+38 DYDDVKP
-45 SEEYGAD
+45 SEEYGSD
-52 VPAYGELHYSQPL
+52 VPAYGELHYSKPL
-65 TASQLS
+65 TAAQIS

-78 TKSLIDDVAGPQTQE
+78 TKSLVDDVSVEQTQ
-93 PEQAQDANKALD
+93 DSDKSLD
-105 DFLPFGE
+105 DFLPFEE
-112 PDTSYVSKSVSKP
+112 PDTTSVPKAAVTKSVE
-125 APKLVEPTVQEP
+125 PKAQEP
-137 VQNNTRKNNIP
+137 VTNTVRKNNIP
-148 NATSQ
+148 NATAQ
-153 YDNAIILHNVQQNRL
+153 YDNAIILHNVQPNRL
-168 FTSKNGKFKVFSMVD
+168 FTSKDGKFKVFSMVD

-215 GQIRNLSIIQNGQR
+215 GQVRNLSIIQNKQR

-302 VTVPTRNIFDTRVNG
+302 VTVPTRNIFDTKLNG

-334 IPLSILKGGKYER
+334 IPLSVLRGGKYER
-347 IQMKAGDVADL
+347 IQMQAGDLADL
-358 QTRAVERWRA
+358 QQRAVERWRT
-368 QSMQVADVEPNKP
+368 QSMQVADAMPADEKQGSVDVE
-381 EQTFD
+381 E
-386 SKRPLME
+386 E
-393 CDDGSLYPFE
+393 PFA

>member
-16 MYQYIAPLE
+16 MYQYIAPLD

-38 DYDAAKP
+38 DYDDVKP
-45 SEEYGAD
+45 SEEYGSD
-52 VPAYGELHYSQPL
+52 VPAYGELHYSKPL
-65 TASQLS
+65 TAAQIS
-71 SYNLLKV
+71 SYNLLKM
-78 TKSLIDDVAGPQTQE
+78 TKSLVDDVSVEQTQE
-93 PEQAQDANKALD
+93 PEQTQGSDKSLD
-105 DFLPFGE
+105 DFLPFEE
-112 PDTSYVSKSVSKP
+112 PDTTSVPKVAATKP
-125 APKLVEPTVQEP
+125 AEPNAQEP
-137 VQNNTRKNNIP
+137 VTNTVRKNNIP
-148 NATSQ
+148 NATAQ
-153 YDNAIILHNVQQNRL
+153 YDNAIILHNVQPNRL
-168 FTSKNGKFKVFSMVD
+168 FTSKDGKFKVFSMVD

-215 GQIRNLSIIQNGQR
+215 GQVRNLSIIQNKQR

-302 VTVPTRNIFDTRVNG
+302 VTVPTRNIFDTKLNG

-334 IPLSILKGGKYER
+334 IPLSVLRGGKYER
-347 IQMKAGDVADL
+347 IQMQAGDLADL
-358 QTRAVERWRA
+358 QQRAVERWRA
-368 QSMQVADVEPNKP
+368 QSMQVADAMPADEKQGSVDVE
-381 EQTFD
+381 E
-386 SKRPLME
+386 E
-393 CDDGSLYPFE
+393 PFA

>member
-16 MYQYIAPLE
+16 MYQYIAPLD

-38 DYDAAKP
+38 DYDDVKP
-45 SEEYGAD
+45 SEEYGSD
-52 VPAYGELHYSQPL
+52 VPAYGELHYSKPL
-65 TASQLS
+65 TAAQIS

-78 TKSLIDDVAGPQTQE
+78 TKSLVDDVSVEQTQ
-93 PEQAQDANKALD
+93 DSDKSLD
-105 DFLPFGE
+105 DFLPFEE
-112 PDTSYVSKSVSKP
+112 PDTTSVPKAVVTKP
-125 APKLVEPTVQEP
+125 VEPKTQEP
-137 VQNNTRKNNIP
+137 VTNTVRKNNIP
-148 NATSQ
+148 NATAQ
-153 YDNAIILHNVQQNRL
+153 YDNAIILHNVQPNRL
-168 FTSKNGKFKVFSMVD
+168 FTSKDGKFKVFSMVD

-215 GQIRNLSIIQNGQR
+215 GQVRNLSIIQNKQR

-248 TSPETAENARKGKEN
+248 TSSETAENARKGKEN

-302 VTVPTRNIFDTRVNG
+302 VTVPTRNIFDTKLNG

-334 IPLSILKGGKYER
+334 IPLSVLRGGKYER
-347 IQMKAGDVADL
+347 IQMQAGDLADL
-358 QTRAVERWRA
+358 QQRAVERWRT
-368 QSMQVADVEPNKP
+368 QSMQVADAMPADEKQGSIDVE
-381 EQTFD
+381 E
-386 SKRPLME
+386 E
-393 CDDGSLYPFE
+393 PFA

>member
-16 MYQYIAPLE
+16 MYQYIAPLD

-38 DYDAAKP
+38 DYDDVKP
-45 SEEYGAD
+45 SEEYGSD
-52 VPAYGELHYSQPL
+52 VPAYGELHYSKPL
-65 TASQLS
+65 TAAQIS

-78 TKSLIDDVAGPQTQE
+78 TKSLVDDVSVEQTQE
-93 PEQAQDANKALD
+93 PEQTQGSDKSLD
-105 DFLPFGE
+105 DFLPFEE
-112 PDTSYVSKSVSKP
+112 PDTTSVPKAAVTKP
-125 APKLVEPTVQEP
+125 VEPKAQEP
-137 VQNNTRKNNIP
+137 VTNTVRKNNIP
-148 NATSQ
+148 NATAQ
-153 YDNAIILHNVQQNRL
+153 YDNAIILHNVQPNRL
-168 FTSKNGKFKVFSMVD
+168 FTSKDGKFKVFSMVD

-215 GQIRNLSIIQNGQR
+215 GQVRNLSIIQNKQR

-302 VTVPTRNIFDTRVNG
+302 VTVPTRNIFDTKLNG

-334 IPLSILKGGKYER
+334 IPLSVLRGGKYER
-347 IQMKAGDVADL
+347 IQMQAGDLADL
-358 QTRAVERWRA
+358 QQRAVERWRA
-368 QSMQVADVEPNKP
+368 QSMQVADAMPADEKQDSVDVE
-381 EQTFD
+381 E
-386 SKRPLME
+386 E
-393 CDDGSLYPFE
+393 PFA

>member
-38 DYDAAKP
+38 DYDDVKP
-45 SEEYGAD
+45 SEEYGSD
-52 VPAYGELHYSQPL
+52 VPAYGELHYSKPL
-65 TASQLS
+65 TAAQIS

-78 TKSLIDDVAGPQTQE
+78 TKSLVDDVSVEQTQ
-93 PEQAQDANKALD
+93 DSDKSLD
-105 DFLPFGE
+105 DFLPFEE
-112 PDTSYVSKSVSKP
+112 PDTTSVPKAAVTKP
-125 APKLVEPTVQEP
+125 AEPNAQEP
-137 VQNNTRKNNIP
+137 VTNTVRKNNIP
-148 NATSQ
+148 NATAQ
-153 YDNAIILHNVQQNRL
+153 YDNAIILHNVQPNRL
-168 FTSKNGKFKVFSMVD
+168 FTSKDGKFKVFSMVD

-215 GQIRNLSIIQNGQR
+215 GQVRNLSIIQNKQR

-302 VTVPTRNIFDTRVNG
+302 VTVPTRNIFDTKLNG

-334 IPLSILKGGKYER
+334 IPLSVLRGGKYER
-347 IQMKAGDVADL
+347 IQMQAGDLADL
-358 QTRAVERWRA
+358 QQRAVERWRA
-368 QSMQVADVEPNKP
+368 QSMQVADAMPADEKQGSVDVE
-381 EQTFD
+381 E
-386 SKRPLME
+386 E
-393 CDDGSLYPFE
+393 PFA